1 MTRPESAG
9 SDITKIERVGR
20 VGKIQKILKLKNKD
34 DILRWHIENLNLLE
48 YVKSDACLNGGHVVF
63 GKSGSGKTL
72 FTLLAIIALIKN
84 NPEISFAIVMLTKSS
99 SAMSKFNA
107 MQSLMKINLSN
118 KILEY
123 KSIDELK
130 DFYDK
135 LRKQARKKLTD
146 PSTLEPLDIV
156 DEHVVIT
163 PPSHYIFCID
173 DCLDELVSPKNTEF
187 FTQFTSNHRHFNIT
201 VFYTLQQVAKISL
214 TLKNNT
220 RAVYLVGSFSQ
231 YELQAIHRGTLV
243 ADTISNFSDFKK
255 FMGKKSAY
263 IKDPNNSII
272 IFNSFHIKKP
282 DNMPIIKYFKVA
294 QEFATAVDQ
303 KEKTEF
309 TN

>member
-84 NPEISFAIVMLTKSS
+84 NPEISFAMVMLTKSN

-123 KSIDELK
+123 KSMGP
-130 DFYDK
+130 
-135 LRKQARKKLTD
+135 LT
-146 PSTLEPLDIV
+146 
-156 DEHVVIT
+156 
-163 PPSHYIFCID
+163 
-173 DCLDELVSPKNTEF
+173 K
-187 FTQFTSNHRHFNIT
+187 
-201 VFYTLQQVAKISL
+201 
-214 TLKNNT
+214 
-220 RAVYLVGSFSQ
+220 
-231 YELQAIHRGTLV
+231 
-243 ADTISNFSDFKK
+243 
-255 FMGKKSAY
+255 
-263 IKDPNNSII
+263 
-272 IFNSFHIKKP
+272 
-282 DNMPIIKYFKVA
+282 
-294 QEFATAVDQ
+294 
-303 KEKTEF
+303 
-309 TN
+309 